1 LILEHGKVGVLHYVL
16 RDAAGKTLESSH
28 GGGPMPY
35 LHGFGNLVPGLERAL
50 AGQER
55 GAHLEVAL
63 APADAYGE
71 RKGPGPQRVRR
82 RDLPKELDIVPG
94 RPFRTTGSDGR
105 DVILWIL
112 KAEGAWVTLD
122 VDHPLAGQPLTFD
135 VDVLFVREA
144 TEEELQ
150 HGHAHGVFGEHS
162 HG

>member
-1 LILEHGKVGVLHYVL
+1 LILEHGKVGVIHYTL
-16 RDAAGKTLESSH
+16 RDASGKTLESSH
-28 GGGPMPY
+28 GGGPLPY
-35 LHGFGNLVPGLERAL
+35 LHGYANLVPGLERAL

-63 APADAYGE
+63 AAADAYGE
-71 RKGPGPQRVRR
+71 RTSPGPQRVRR
-82 RDLPKELDIVPG
+82 RDLPKELEVTPG
-94 RPFRTTGSDGR
+94 RPFRTTASDGR
-105 DVILWIL
+105 EVILWIL

-122 VDHPLAGQPLTFD
+122 VDHPLAGQALTFV
-135 VDVLFVREA
+135 VDVLFVRDA